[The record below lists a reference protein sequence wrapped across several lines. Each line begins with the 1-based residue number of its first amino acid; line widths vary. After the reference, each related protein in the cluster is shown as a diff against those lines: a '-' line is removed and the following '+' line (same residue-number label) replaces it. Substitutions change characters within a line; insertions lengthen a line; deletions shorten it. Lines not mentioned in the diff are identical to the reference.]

1 MVFALLDLAL
11 FFGLVALVLYII
23 ALTGVIA
30 IGGAEHVFLVI
41 AIILFIIWLAFRI
54 VGECANGAYTLRNR
68 RRPVVG
74 GTNAVIV

>member
-11 FFGLVALVLYII
+11 FFGVIALILYII

-30 IGGAEHVFLVI
+30 IGGVEHVFLVI
-41 AIILFIIWLAFRI
+41 AIILFVIWLVFRI
-54 VGECANGAYTLRNR
+54 VGECANGAYTLR

-74 GTNAVIV
+74 GTNAVVV